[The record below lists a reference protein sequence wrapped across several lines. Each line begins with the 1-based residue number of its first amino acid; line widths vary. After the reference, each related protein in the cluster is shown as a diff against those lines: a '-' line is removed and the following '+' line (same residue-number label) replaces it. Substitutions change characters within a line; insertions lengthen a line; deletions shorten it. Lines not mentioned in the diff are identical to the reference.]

1 MNCKS
6 LIVIVKSAPRA
17 TAEAGCVCATIPVI
31 ATKNERVTETIF
43 LGARVMSE
51 RLKQIQLSGFL
62 GKRNYSVITR
72 SEKYLC

>member
-1 MNCKS
+1 
-6 LIVIVKSAPRA
+6 
-17 TAEAGCVCATIPVI
+17 VI